1 MIILDKQR
9 RGIRPPVM
17 KATPSQQTPS
27 VGSDHRL
34 VRRVRTWQQ
43 SGTTPAHGK
52 LMVHPSG
59 KACAVDYGHKVRVFW
74 KRDPRWAGAF
84 ALPHQ
89 YSRQETI
96 LPNAKGDSQSPAK
109 NV

>member
-1 MIILDKQR
+1 
-9 RGIRPPVM
+9 M
-17 KATPSQQTPS
+17 KTHELQQKPSG
-27 VGSDHRL
+27 GSDHRL

>member
-1 MIILDKQR
+1 
-9 RGIRPPVM
+9 M
-17 KATPSQQTPS
+17 KATPTQQTPS
-27 VGSDHRL
+27 DGSDHCL

-59 KACAVDYGHKVRVFW
+59 KACAVDYGRKVRVFW
-74 KRDPRWAGAF
+74 KRDPRWAGAP

-96 LPNAKGDSQSPAK
+96 PANSK
-109 NV
+109 LSHEEGGKEQL